1 MNPSQN
7 AASQVQA
14 RLESARRELLDLGL
28 RNPLL
33 NYRTLRSRGVEVTG
47 EIPAFVFQRL
57 ARERRAMRFL
67 AVKEDQGNPPP
78 VSAEAQADA
87 YLQTALTDDALQK
100 RLLTTYH
107 AARGFVEEQGVNILF
122 LALGMLEW
130 YESERSEDVLRA
142 PLLLVPVELAR
153 SSARERFKL
162 QYTDEEIGA
171 NLSLS
176 AKLKVDFGLELPP
189 LPEPEDLDVDS
200 YFEEIAKAISGQ
212 VRWRVDRTSIVL
224 GFFSFGKFLMYR
236 DLDVELWPVEL
247 APARHPVLSALL
259 GEGFRQP
266 SSPFPE
272 DSRLDTLPG
281 LPETRPVVDAD
292 STQTLAIVD
301 ALSGRNLVIQ
311 GPPGTG
317 KSQTIAN
324 LIAEALGLGRKV
336 LFVSEKMAA
345 LEVVKRRLDTVGLG
359 DACLEL
365 HSNRAN
371 KKALLAE
378 LARTL
383 DCGRPRV
390 GADDADQDS
399 WRAAREQLNGYCAA
413 VNEPI
418 AGSGISPH
426 HAFGELL
433 RLQRQHG
440 ESDWPAMDL
449 PGQTG
454 WTVAMF
460 QQRFT
465 RVRDLEAR
473 LRTVGAPREHPFR
486 SARLAAFSPVEKLS
500 MRGTLEA
507 ARDATRNLVEVSRT
521 LADRLGVR
529 AAERAS
535 DCDFLADA
543 SGLALKIPDM
553 SRVSWQDPA
562 WYGNAAEIGGVIEAG
577 TKLRDLHARYDSI
590 LKPAAWTEDVT
601 VARRDLE
608 RYGRKWWRILS
619 SAYRSAAGRVVDLCA
634 AAPPATFAARIEL
647 LQNIEEAGRLSRL
660 LGNPEKS
667 NLFGDRWRGEQ
678 SDWDELKCI
687 FDWLREVHARI
698 ARGALPG
705 SFLAAAVQSK
715 REQIES
721 DAERMAAARV
731 EHAKRLAEVVSSI
744 ALDESARF
752 GGPTIAAPF
761 ADQLQAVAGWLHA
774 LDQLPAWTAYQQA
787 ARGCEQDGLA
797 AVVAVAEEWPGA
809 VNRLSEAFRSQW
821 LAALVKHAYQTRP
834 VLAQFDGNSQAEV
847 VSRFRQLDRALQS
860 HNRAR
865 LALQH
870 WEKLPQLGT
879 GGQLGVL
886 THEFQKKA
894 RHLPIRQLMLKAG
907 RVIQDIKPVFMMSP
921 MSIATFLPPES
932 ATFDLVVFDEASQ
945 VRPAD
950 ALGAILRGRQAVVV
964 GDSRQLP
971 PTDFFGSV
979 VQADE
984 DADGGTADVESVL
997 GLFAAQQAPS
1007 RMLRWHYRSRHESL
1021 IAVSNHRFYED
1032 RLVIFP
1038 SPDRARDQLGLA
1050 FRHLPHTAYD
1060 RGKTR
1065 TNPGEAKAVAQEV
1078 IAFARDQLQKP
1089 SAARYTLGVA
1099 AFSLAQMQAIL
1110 DQLEILR
1117 RQNHECEE
1125 FFSTA
1130 AVEPFFVKNL
1140 ESVQGDERDVIF
1152 ISVGYGRTAEG
1163 YVAMDFGPL
1172 NQEGGERRLNVLITR
1187 ARLRCIVFTN
1197 LTGDDID
1204 LNRTDSA
1211 GVSALKAFLT
1221 YAESG
1226 RLDIPVVSGREED
1239 SPFEHEVLEAIAA
1252 AGYTVQSQVGSA
1264 GFYIDMAVV
1273 DPARPGRYLMG
1284 IECDGAAYHSARSA
1298 RDRDRLRQ
1306 QVLEALGWRIHRI
1319 WSTDWF
1325 GNPKREVAR
1334 AIAAIEAAKTTPAT
1348 ARPAVIESPIEREES
1363 APPGKRRSAPPYELA
1378 HLRIGPVENGL
1389 HSLPAGRLASLIVEV
1404 VHTESPVHIDEVY
1417 RRIADAAEVSRIGPR
1432 IRAALDQAS
1441 ESALGEKRVVRKGDF
1456 LWRPGQNEATP
1467 RDRSALEPED
1477 RRIELIAPEEIEQ
1490 AIHKVLLDSYGMALS
1505 EVAPAVSD
1513 LLGFSRAGEALR
1525 ESVEL
1530 MVNRLIAGGALQE
1543 QGGALR
1549 VNQTGDRRESM

>member
-1 MNPSQN
+1 MSQG
-7 AASQVQA
+7 ATGQIRT

-33 NYRTLRSRGVEVTG
+33 NYRTLRSRGVEMTG
-47 EIPAFVFQRL
+47 EVPAFVFQRL
-57 ARERRAMRFL
+57 ARERRSMRFL
-67 AVKEDQGNPPP
+67 AVKEDADTAPPA
-78 VSAEAQADA
+78 VNAGAQTDA
-87 YLQTALTDDALQK
+87 YLQTSLTEDALQK

-130 YESERSEDVLRA
+130 YESDSSEDLLRA

-162 QYTDEEIGA
+162 QYLDEEVGA

-176 AKLKVDFGLELPP
+176 AKLKADFGLTLPP
-189 LPEPEDLDVDS
+189 LPEPEDLDIDL
-200 YFEEIAKAISGQ
+200 YFEEMAKAVAGQ
-212 VRWRVDRTSIVL
+212 SRWRVDRSSIVL

-236 DLDVELWPVEL
+236 DLDVEVWPAEL
-247 APARHPVLSALL
+247 DPTGHPVLSTLL

-266 SSPFPE
+266 PSPFPE
-272 DSRLDTLPG
+272 DTQLDTLPG

-324 LIAEALGLGRKV
+324 LIAEALGQGRKI

-345 LEVVKRRLDTVGLG
+345 LEVVKRRLDAVGLG

-378 LARTL
+378 LSRTL
-383 DCGRPRV
+383 ECGRPRV
-390 GADDADQDS
+390 GNGDADREA
-399 WRAAREQLNGYCAA
+399 WRAAREKLNDYCVA
-413 VNEPI
+413 VNVPI
-418 AGSGISPH
+418 GQSGISPH
-426 HAFGELL
+426 RAFGELL
-433 RLQRQHG
+433 RLQRKHPDN
-440 ESDWPAMDL
+440 DWPGMDL
-449 PGQTG
+449 PGQMDWPAAT
-454 WTVAMF
+454 F
-460 QQRFT
+460 QQHFT
-465 RVRDLEAR
+465 RVCDLEAR
-473 LRTVGAPREHPFR
+473 LGTVGAPREHPFWG
-486 SARLAAFSPVEKLS
+486 ARLTAFSPVDKLT
-500 MRGTLEA
+500 MRGTLETVRQAALSLIEASRALANRLGMSAA
-507 ARDATRNLVEVSRT
+507 ARV
-521 LADRLGVR
+521 
-529 AAERAS
+529 S
-535 DCDFLADA
+535 DCDLLAEA
-543 SGLALKIPDM
+543 AGLALKRPEL
-553 SRVSWQDPA
+553 SGVSWQDQA
-562 WYGNAAEIGGVIEAG
+562 WHSSATEISGVIEAG
-577 TKLRDLHARYDSI
+577 TRLRELHSRYDAI
-590 LKPAAWTEDVT
+590 LKPGAWSDDVSAA
-601 VARRDLE
+601 RQDLE

-619 SAYRSAAGRVVDLCA
+619 GAYRSAARKVGELCIS
-634 AAPPATFAARIEL
+634 APPATLAGRIEL
-647 LQNIEEAGRLSRL
+647 LHSIEEAARLSRRL
-660 LGNPEKS
+660 QSWDKS
-667 NLFGDRWRGEQ
+667 SLFGDRWRGEQ
-678 SDWDELKCI
+678 SDWDDLKRI

-698 ARGALPG
+698 NRGALPG
-705 SFLAAAVQSK
+705 PFLSVTMQSRKDDVEGAGKQMATARAEHSKAV
-715 REQIES
+715 
-721 DAERMAAARV
+721 AG
-731 EHAKRLAEVVSSI
+731 VVSSL
-744 ALDESARF
+744 ALDETARF
-752 GGPTIAAPF
+752 PCAMDAAPF
-761 ADQLQAVAGWLHA
+761 ADQLQALASWLDS
-774 LDQLPAWTAYQQA
+774 LDQLPAWAAYQQA
-787 ARGCEQDGLA
+787 ARSCQEDGLGV
-797 AVVAVAEEWPGA
+797 VVAAAEKWPGA
-809 VNRLSEAFRSQW
+809 VNRLAEAFRYQW
-821 LAALVKHAYQTRP
+821 LAALVKHAYRTRP
-834 VLAQFDGNSQAEV
+834 VLAQFDGNSQAEI

-870 WEKLPQLGT
+870 WDKLPQLGT

-886 THEFQKKA
+886 THEFQKKS

-950 ALGAILRGRQAVVV
+950 ALGAILRGKQAVVV

-979 VQADE
+979 VQAED

-1038 SPDRARDQLGLA
+1038 SPDRARDKLGLA

-1065 TNPGEAKAVAQEV
+1065 TNPGEAKAVAGEV
-1078 IAFARDQLQKP
+1078 IAFAREQLHKP
-1089 SAARYTLGVA
+1089 AAARYTLGVA

-1110 DQLEILR
+1110 DQLEVLR
-1117 RQNHECEE
+1117 RENHELEE

-1130 AVEPFFVKNL
+1130 GEEPFFVKNL

-1172 NQEGGERRLNVLITR
+1172 NQDGGERRLNVLITR

-1204 LNRTDSA
+1204 LNRSDA
-1211 GVSALKAFLT
+1211 VGVSALKAFLT

-1226 RLDIPVVSGREED
+1226 RLDIPVATGREED
-1239 SPFEHEVLEAIAA
+1239 SPFEQEVHAAISA
-1252 AGYTVQSQVGSA
+1252 AGYAVQTQVGSA
-1264 GFYIDMAVV
+1264 AFFIDMAVV
-1273 DPARPGRYLMG
+1273 DSTRPGRYLMG

-1306 QVLEALGWRIHRI
+1306 QVLEGLGWRIHRI

-1325 GNPKREVAR
+1325 GNPKREAGR
-1334 AIAAIEAAKTTPAT
+1334 AIAAIEAAKKTPAT
-1348 ARPAVIESPIEREES
+1348 AQPATTEISIEREES
-1363 APPGKRRSAPPYELA
+1363 EPPAKRRSAPAYELA
-1378 HLRIGPVENGL
+1378 HLKIGSVENGL
-1389 HSLPAGRLASLIVEV
+1389 HSLPASRLASLILEV
-1404 VHTESPVHIDEVY
+1404 TRVESPVHIDEVY
-1417 RRIADAAEVSRIGPR
+1417 RRIADAAEVSRVGPR
-1432 IRAALDQAS
+1432 IRAALDRAA
-1441 ESALGEKRVVRKGDF
+1441 ESALREGRLVRNGDF
-1456 LWRPGQNEATP
+1456 LWQAGQKEAVP
-1467 RDRSALEPED
+1467 RDRSALAPED
-1477 RRIELIAPEEIEQ
+1477 RKLELIAPEEIEQ
-1490 AIHKVLLDSYGMALS
+1490 AIHKVLIDSYGMALP
-1505 EVAPAVSD
+1505 EIAPAVSD

-1530 MVNRLIAGGALQE
+1530 MVSGLLVSGAVQERGGTLRSTKAG
-1543 QGGALR
+1543 
-1549 VNQTGDRRESM
+1549 V